1 VAGESKSPAQR
12 PGFLLPDSAA
22 VRHILRS
29 GSLCYVRRVKTLYAI
44 RSLLAIPAIVGLVL
58 GPIARPAMAIPP
70 PMHTGVASGQAMVD
84 EAAMAMPEDMP
95 CCPKKSP
102 IPDCGRDCLFMAM
115 CAMQFL
121 CNAVQAAGLVIPLGM
136 ASVFS
141 PGNDTD
147 VAGLSQGPPPRP
159 PKI

>member
-1 VAGESKSPAQR
+1 LDSPSRRLQIASSPR
-12 PGFLLPDSAA
+12 AYVRRIYEAA
-22 VRHILRS
+22 RCAIN
-29 GSLCYVRRVKTLYAI
+29 RRVKTLSTI
-44 RSLLAIPAIVGLVL
+44 RSLLAIPAIVGLIL
-58 GPIARPAMAIPP
+58 GPIARPAMAMPA
-70 PMHTGVASGQAMVD
+70 PMHTAVASDQAMVD

-95 CCPKKSP
+95 CCPTKAP
-102 IPDCGRDCLFMAM
+102 IPDCSKDCVFMAV

-121 CNAVQAAGLVIPLGM
+121 CNAVQTAGLVIPLGM

>member
-1 VAGESKSPAQR
+1 
-12 PGFLLPDSAA
+12 
-22 VRHILRS
+22 
-29 GSLCYVRRVKTLYAI
+29 
-44 RSLLAIPAIVGLVL
+44 LLAIPAIVGLVL
-58 GPIARPAMAIPP
+58 GPIARPAMAMHAPI
-70 PMHTGVASGQAMVD
+70 HTGVASDQVMVD

-95 CCPKKSP
+95 CCPKKSS

-121 CNAVQAAGLVIPLGM
+121 CNTVQTAGLVIPLGM

>member
-1 VAGESKSPAQR
+1 MAMPA
-12 PGFLLPDSAA
+12 
-22 VRHILRS
+22 
-29 GSLCYVRRVKTLYAI
+29 
-44 RSLLAIPAIVGLVL
+44 
-58 GPIARPAMAIPP
+58 
-70 PMHTGVASGQAMVD
+70 PMHTGVASDQAMVD

-121 CNAVQAAGLVIPLGM
+121 CNAVQPSGLVIPLGM
-136 ASVFS
+136 ASIF
-141 PGNDTD
+141 PPCNDTD

>member
-1 VAGESKSPAQR
+1 LPHFASFADF
-12 PGFLLPDSAA
+12 GFTAHMSNDSRSMKLP
-22 VRHILRS
+22 
-29 GSLCYVRRVKTLYAI
+29 CAI
-44 RSLLAIPAIVGLVL
+44 RSLLAISAIVGLVL
-58 GPIARPAMAIPP
+58 GPIARPAMAMPAPI
-70 PMHTGVASGQAMVD
+70 HTGVASDQAMVD

-121 CNAVQAAGLVIPLGM
+121 CAASGAGLIIPLGL
-136 ASVFS
+136 ASVIL

-147 VAGLSQGPPPRP
+147 AAGLSQGPPPRP

>member
-1 VAGESKSPAQR
+1 
-12 PGFLLPDSAA
+12 
-22 VRHILRS
+22 
-29 GSLCYVRRVKTLYAI
+29 LCYVRRVKTLSAI

-58 GPIARPAMAIPP
+58 GPIAKPAMAMPT
-70 PMHTGVASGQAMVD
+70 PMHTGVASDQAMVD
-84 EAAMAMPEDMP
+84 EAAMPEDMP

-102 IPDCGRDCLFMAM
+102 IPDCGRDCVFMAM
-115 CAMQFL
+115 CATQFL
-121 CNAVQAAGLVIPLGM
+121 CNAVQVAGLVTPLGL
-136 ASVFS
+136 ATVFF